1 MLYENIIRCKKKKS
15 WNFCRIHYIKMIDI
29 SRKIDEK
36 NSKEAIVDN
45 DGILWLNEKHIEG
58 LVI

>member
-1 MLYENIIRCKKKKS
+1 
-15 WNFCRIHYIKMIDI
+15 MIDI

-36 NSKEAIVDN
+36 NSKEAIVDH

>member
-1 MLYENIIRCKKKKS
+1 
-15 WNFCRIHYIKMIDI
+15 MIDI